1 MDVVCACACDLF
13 ARNTWGEQWGYY
25 GMIELPF
32 GVNAC
37 GLANWAI
44 MPTPPP
50 ESARQSSKDIRSS
63 GEATPAFDTTPMQ
76 QQTQAQRS
84 GATVRE
90 HFQSESDHK
99 AGAPSPSAPSSGG
112 IVLQTDDIIQSI
124 VGQPDSYKY
133 NTLSGRW
140 FTPGKGWGYDRPPGA
155 PKEMGGAGGVGST
168 AQRDFYAQQLQ
179 KGR

>member
-1 MDVVCACACDLF
+1 
-13 ARNTWGEQWGYY
+13 
-25 GMIELPF
+25 MIELPF

-37 GLANWAI
+37 GLSNWAI

-50 ESARQSSKDIRSS
+50 ASARQSSRDIRSS
-63 GEATPAFDTTPMQ
+63 GEAAPAFDDTPMQ
-76 QQTQAQRS
+76 TQKS
-84 GATVRE
+84 GATVGGQTLSQQGQSSHDAAVRD
-90 HFQSESDHK
+90 HFQSASDRT
-99 AGAPSPSAPSSGG
+99 AGTSSPSQSGG
-112 IVLQTDDIIQSI
+112 PVVLQTVDIIQSI

-155 PKEMGGAGGVGST
+155 PKEMGGVGGVGST

-179 KGR
+179 AQRGR